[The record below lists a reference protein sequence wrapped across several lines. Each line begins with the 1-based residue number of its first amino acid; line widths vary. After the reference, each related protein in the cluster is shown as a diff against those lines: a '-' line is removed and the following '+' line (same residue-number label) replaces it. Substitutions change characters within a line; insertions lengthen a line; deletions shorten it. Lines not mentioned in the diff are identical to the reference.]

1 MDLKPVHKIHD
12 DLLTIIGSIKIKDPN
27 TKLTF
32 DKEVMQLNALLFNS
46 IRLDDTV
53 YLLRQ
58 SNLRRSEYFHDSKHI
73 ERNHINRLVGN
84 IKFSLRKA
92 LGIKIDKISAY
103 NKRPMDFG
111 PTRQRMMSE
120 ESRKI
125 NYRQSLVNSNSRSL
139 TEGHP
144 AFDTST
150 EPIPFNRNEAVDKF
164 VSLLDYIFQGK

>member
-1 MDLKPVHKIHD
+1 MI
-12 DLLTIIGSIKIKDPN
+12 TSTSTEIISS
-27 TKLTF
+27 L
-32 DKEVMQLNALLFNS
+32 A
-46 IRLDDTV
+46 
-53 YLLRQ
+53 
-58 SNLRRSEYFHDSKHI
+58 
-73 ERNHINRLVGN
+73 GN

-103 NKRPMDFG
+103 NKRSMDFG

-144 AFDTST
+144 AFTLPQS
-150 EPIPFNRNEAVDKF
+150 PF
-164 VSLLDYIFQGK
+164 LLTGMRQLTNLYLY

>member
-1 MDLKPVHKIHD
+1 M
-12 DLLTIIGSIKIKDPN
+12 IGNIKIKNPN
-27 TKLTF
+27 TKILLSEITPRNDAF
-32 DKEVMQLNALLFNS
+32 DREVMQLNALLFNS
-46 IRLDDTV
+46 IRLADTV
-53 YLLRQ
+53 YLVRQ
-58 SNLRRSEYFHDSKHI
+58 SSLRRSEYFHDNKHI
-73 ERNHINRLVGN
+73 ERNHINRLSGN

-92 LGIKIDKISAY
+92 LGIKIDNISAY

-164 VSLLDYIFQGK
+164 VSLLDSIFQGK